1 MQYPAL
7 ERVSEGLESAEAE
20 GARAT
25 PFQTSSVLTIIA
37 GHAVHDMFTAFLA
50 PLLPLF
56 IAGFSL
62 TVTQA
67 GALSLFLLLP
77 ATIQPF
83 IGRIADRRS
92 LRPLVIV
99 APLVAGLSM
108 SCLGL
113 APSYAALAFLLA
125 VAGLNTAGL
134 HAVAPAMTG
143 RLSGEHLGRGMGLW
157 MMAGELGRTIGPLV
171 IVSAVGLFTLHG
183 TFWLIPIGVAASAL
197 LFARLRA
204 ISDDP
209 PALPDEDIAWG
220 RVLRQMAPVMIP
232 LTGIMLVRGLMQA
245 AITSYLPTFLTLE
258 GESLWF
264 AGASLSLL
272 EAAGVAGAMLG
283 GVMSDSLG
291 RRRVLLASALAA
303 PVFLVLFLRTSG
315 WLRFPLLVLI
325 GLSLLSIAP
334 VIMAVV
340 QENFPEY
347 RAMANG
353 MYMMLSFSSASVGVL
368 IVGMMSD
375 ALGMRPAFFVSGL
388 MMLLAVPLI
397 ARLPRR
403 GGTAPLPA

>member
-1 MQYPAL
+1 MQTSTL
-7 ERVSEGLESAEAE
+7 ERVDDSLEARPAEP
-20 GARAT
+20 ARAT
-25 PFQTSSVLTIIA
+25 GFQTSSVLTIIA
-37 GHAVHDMFTAFLA
+37 GHAVHDMYTAFLA

-56 IAGFSL
+56 MAGFSL

-77 ATIQPF
+77 ATIQPV
-83 IGRIADRRS
+83 IGRIADRRN

-99 APLVAGLSM
+99 APLVAGISM

-113 APSYAALAFLLA
+113 APSYVVLALLLA

-171 IVSAVGLFTLHG
+171 IVSAVSLFTLRG
-183 TFWLIPIGVAASAL
+183 TFWLIPVGAATSAIL
-197 LFARLRA
+197 LLRLRSV
-204 ISDDP
+204 SDAP
-209 PALPDEDIAWG
+209 PLIQGDIPWG
-220 RVLRQMAPVMIP
+220 KVLRRMAPVMIP
-232 LTGIMLVRGLMQA
+232 VAGIMLVRGLMQA

-272 EAAGVAGAMLG
+272 EAAGVGGAMLG

-291 RRRVLLASALAA
+291 RRRVLAASALAA
-303 PVFLVLFLRTSG
+303 PAFLVMFLRTNG
-315 WLRFPLLVLI
+315 WLRFPLLVLL

-334 VIMAVV
+334 VIMALV
-340 QENFPEY
+340 QESYPEY

-353 MYMMLSFSSASVGVL
+353 IYMALSFSSASVGVL
-368 IVGMMSD
+368 IVGMLSD
-375 ALGMRPAFFVSGL
+375 SMGMRPAFLISGL
-388 MMLLAVPLI
+388 TMLLAVPLI
-397 ARLPRR
+397 SRLPRR
-403 GGTAPLPA
+403 GQRATVAA

>member
-1 MQYPAL
+1 MQTSTV
-7 ERVSEGLESAEAE
+7 ERLDDSLDLSTVGPDQTT
-20 GARAT
+20 G
-25 PFQTSSVLTIIA
+25 FQTSSVLTIIA
-37 GHAVHDMFTAFLA
+37 GHAVHDMYTAFLA

-77 ATIQPF
+77 ATIQPI
-83 IGRIADRRS
+83 IGRIADRRN

-99 APLVAGLSM
+99 APLVAGISM

-113 APSYAALAFLLA
+113 APSYVVLALLLA

-134 HAVAPAMTG
+134 HAVAPAMAG

-171 IVSAVGLFTLHG
+171 IVSAVSLFTLRG
-183 TFWLIPIGVAASAL
+183 TVWLLPLGVATTAML
-197 LFARLRA
+197 LLRLRSV
-204 ISDDP
+204 SDGP
-209 PALPDEDIAWG
+209 PMLQEDIAWG
-220 RVLRQMAPVMIP
+220 TALRRMAPVMVP
-232 LTGIMLVRGLMQA
+232 VAGIMLVRGLMQA

-272 EAAGVAGAMLG
+272 EAAGVAGAMFG

-291 RRRVLLASALAA
+291 RRRVLAVASLAT
-303 PVFLVLFLRTSG
+303 PVFLLMFLRTSG
-315 WLRFPLLVLI
+315 WLRLPLLILI
-325 GLSLLSIAP
+325 GLTLLAIAP
-334 VIMAVV
+334 VIMALV
-340 QENFPEY
+340 QESYPEY

-353 MYMMLSFSSASVGVL
+353 VYMALSFTSASVGVL
-368 IVGMMSD
+368 IVGMLSD
-375 ALGMRPAFFVSGL
+375 TIGMRPAFLISGL

-397 ARLPRR
+397 FRLPRR
-403 GGTAPLPA
+403 VKRVIPVS